1 MTQSSL
7 SFQLRVWFRD
17 SRPYGSFG
25 NRAVLLKRIAVILSD
40 QTSMTREKTKF
51 FSGLGLMISVIY
63 FSALR
68 QQQVM
73 GYEIAALLLLT
84 LVILVFDY
92 LKVSQFLAVVDEHKD
107 AQCSHDFAIQTAL
120 IATLK
125 SPLLL
130 KVLKTELLTLY
141 YAFFAKFER
150 DGVVTRY
157 TQFSY
162 ARSSNSHD
170 VFLFV
175 AFSQLPFLP
184 FIHIILE
191 YKKGPGVAWAIT
203 LLTLWSVVWFL
214 AQVEAVKFRPIELSD
229 DHLRYRFGL
238 SWSANIPLSR
248 IKSARMID
256 VSETLS
262 GNNLFL
268 SPLGSKKNVI
278 LEFDAPIRFSGP
290 YMQKRREE
298 TAAISLDN
306 PSYFLNQLASRGVVV
321 G

>member
-1 MTQSSL
+1 MIARYQL
-7 SFQLRVWFRD
+7 SV
-17 SRPYGSFG
+17 
-25 NRAVLLKRIAVILSD
+25 
-40 QTSMTREKTKF
+40 TREKMKF
-51 FSGLGLMISVIY
+51 FLGLSLMISLIC

-73 GYEIAALLLLT
+73 GYEYAILLT
-84 LVILVFDY
+84 LTLTILFFDY
-92 LKVSQFLAVVDEHKD
+92 VKVSQFLAVAEEHEN

-130 KVLKTELLTLY
+130 KLLKTELLTLY

-150 DGVVTRY
+150 CGVVTRY

-162 ARSSNSHD
+162 AKSSNSHD

-175 AFSQLPFLP
+175 ALSQLPFLP
-184 FIHIILE
+184 FIHLLLE
-191 YKKGPGVAWAIT
+191 YKKGPGPAWAIT

-229 DHLRYRFGL
+229 YHLRYRFGL
-238 SWSANIPLSR
+238 SWSADIPLSK
-248 IKSARMID
+248 IKMARRID

-262 GNNLFL
+262 GDDLFL
-268 SPLGSKKNVI
+268 SPLGSKRNVI
-278 LEFDAPIRFSGP
+278 LEFETPMRFSGP
-290 YMQKRREE
+290 YLQKRCEE
-298 TAAISLDN
+298 KAAISLDN
-306 PSYFLNQLASRGVVV
+306 PSHFLDQLASRGVVI